1 MDIDHLSHESCSVL
15 RSKYDNETRAVSS
28 AIRNELLVAVTE
40 NVRVDRLAAGDD
52 VVHVV
57 GEDVGHPLQGQ
68 LRRLHSWVWVTGVG
82 RGLQIEVEFLDD
94 ERASIPTFSK
104 DPSGVLPCLMLFCFA

>member
-1 MDIDHLSHESCSVL
+1 MS
-15 RSKYDNETRAVSS
+15 
-28 AIRNELLVAVTE
+28 ELIVEGPVTTWYTSF
-40 NVRVDRLAAGDD
+40 
-52 VVHVV
+52 
-57 GEDVGHPLQGQ
+57 GEDLGQPLQGQ

-94 ERASIPTFSK
+94 ERASIPAFSK